1 MQFVVPLWLLV
12 AAMLALPLSGYLAG
26 RRAVVRKLRPVIRRL
41 RHKAAREGRRQA
53 CELWR
58 EKANAHEQ
66 GREESAA
73 AALPRILALS
83 EENKRLRAQ
92 VRMEAL
98 LDERIK
104 ARGVFGCA
112 AAQSSPNR

>member
-1 MQFVVPLWLLV
+1 MQFVIPLWLLV
-12 AAMLALPLSGYLAG
+12 AAMLTLPLSGYLAG
-26 RRAVVRKLRPVIRRL
+26 RRAVVRKLRPVIRRM
-41 RHKAAREGRRQA
+41 RHKAARERHRQV
-53 CELWR
+53 CELGR

-66 GREESAA
+66 GRAEEAA

-104 ARGVFGCA
+104 ARGVFGGV